1 MGHPLVPVPTI
12 EAQKPDLRWL
22 CHAHQKAPA
31 DPRAG
36 GSSDSYGPFS
46 VHQEGSEARNSGP
59 GAQKLLSYA
68 TGPGVDKES
77 PSRLRQS
84 HPGYQPRREQR
95 GAANSKGSNCQYRFK
110 NHGNTETLM
119 HIRKAR
125 MCLSLQQ
132 SVPNSNAA
140 KGG

>member
-1 MGHPLVPVPTI
+1 MPIRRHLQTHGQVEAVIVMGLFLSIRKALKPEI
-12 EAQKPDLRWL
+12 QAQGHRS
-22 CHAHQKAPA
+22 CSAM
-31 DPRAG
+31 
-36 GSSDSYGPFS
+36 
-46 VHQEGSEARNSGP
+46 
-59 GAQKLLSYA
+59 LLSL
-68 TGPGVDKES
+68 DRES